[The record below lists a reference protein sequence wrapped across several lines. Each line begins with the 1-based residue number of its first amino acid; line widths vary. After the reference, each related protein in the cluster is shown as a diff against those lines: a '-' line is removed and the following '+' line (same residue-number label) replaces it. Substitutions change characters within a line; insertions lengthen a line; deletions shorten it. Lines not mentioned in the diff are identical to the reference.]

1 MPGIFIGPAG
11 ICIEAFLQRI
21 TAKNPLLYGNHA
33 TAGFWPFFIWPI
45 MFCTKIYR
53 MCMNVEIIICIY
65 FRHMQVDISKFSLLP
80 RLFHW
85 IKKCIGCINSL
96 IAGASAP
103 FLFSFPFIFLFIHW
117 MRRLMAANAWRRA
130 NKLGE
135 PGIIHDNYRSL
146 TRRINFHVP
155 GSWMRRCR

>member
-1 MPGIFIGPAG
+1 
-11 ICIEAFLQRI
+11 
-21 TAKNPLLYGNHA
+21 
-33 TAGFWPFFIWPI
+33 
-45 MFCTKIYR
+45 
-53 MCMNVEIIICIY
+53 MNVEIIICIY

-146 TRRINFHVP
+146 TRRINFQLPCRLKIHSASFCWKWMIQYTSHLQVLWILRRFQKSIRIP
-155 GSWMRRCR
+155 GEKKNGRTDTCMFIIFTV

>member
-1 MPGIFIGPAG
+1 
-11 ICIEAFLQRI
+11 
-21 TAKNPLLYGNHA
+21 
-33 TAGFWPFFIWPI
+33 
-45 MFCTKIYR
+45 
-53 MCMNVEIIICIY
+53 MNVEIIICIY

-130 NKLGE
+130 NKLGNLVE
-135 PGIIHDNYRSL
+135 KYYFGRSENSG
-146 TRRINFHVP
+146 RE
-155 GSWMRRCR
+155 GSWVLGLHMAKLSTYNLSTLLSFEYAAVLLSKKYGNIHHDATFPCHPLRFCSRMKKHLNSYYLKK